1 MQNLINKP
9 REIKDE
15 CEIKKIAEAEKIG
28 DMAFEYVLG
37 RIKEGV
43 TEREIALDLEFFY
56 ENKVR
61 LHCRL
66 TLFPH
71 RVFVRQCRTA

>member
-28 DMAFEYVLG
+28 DMALKYVYAEL
-37 RIKEGV
+37 K
-43 TEREIALDLEFFY
+43 RE
-56 ENKVR
+56 
-61 LHCRL
+61 
-66 TLFPH
+66 
-71 RVFVRQCRTA
+71 